1 MGTLFYIIGAI
12 LKAHPPDI
20 DATNPALASR
30 VTASLLYIYACFY
43 SWGWGPLPWVY
54 VSEIFPTRTR
64 HYGLTTGIASH
75 WLWSKSCGDF
85 HSVPHPPH
93 TGFCRFHRD
102 KIHTPNN
109 FQPRLQNL
117 CNVRDCQHRSYGYF
131 FIVRQGMLPSSAG
144 KLTVLYDIASFLRPR
159 AGVWRRWIS
168 SLGRSPQMNAMPIL
182 SEVSPMWW

>member
-1 MGTLFYIIGAI
+1 MTSYHHIG
-12 LKAHPPDI
+12 L
-20 DATNPALASR
+20 S
-30 VTASLLYIYACFY
+30 
-43 SWGWGPLPWVY
+43 
-54 VSEIFPTRTR
+54 
-64 HYGLTTGIASH
+64 TTGIASH

-117 CNVRDCQHRSYGYF
+117 YNVRDCQHRSNGYF
-131 FIVRQGMLPSSAG
+131 FIVCRGPLPPCATR
-144 KLTVLYDIASFLRPR
+144 LTVLYDIASFLRPR

-168 SLGRSPQMNAMPIL
+168 SLDRSLQKNAVPILRSL
-182 SEVSPMWW
+182 SEVSGPLWWLIILCTHILAHWPSGTQKA